1 MSSNDNDEER
11 VMYSKSDKVE
21 IMTNDEED
29 EVIEELFKSVLSRY
43 QNVNVNER

>member
-1 MSSNDNDEER
+1 MPSNDNDEER

-29 EVIEELFKSVLSRY
+29 EVIEELFKSLLSRY

>member
-29 EVIEELFKSVLSRY
+29 EAIEELFKSLLCRY

>member
-29 EVIEELFKSVLSRY
+29 EVIEEPFKSLLSRY